1 MGSCHPGACELGN
14 QSGLVAPDRNATGG
28 KAGAASSKQA
38 APTCRAQN
46 DFSFC
51 LSLLYSLVFPT
62 EEDMKRSFPT
72 FVVIRQGEHN
82 MQ

>member
-28 KAGAASSKQA
+28 KARAASSKQA
-38 APTCRAQN
+38 ASTWRAQN

-51 LSLLYSLVFPT
+51 LSLLYSLVFPI
-62 EEDMKRSFPT
+62 EEDMKKFSH
-72 FVVIRQGEHN
+72 ILGY
-82 MQ
+82 

>member
-51 LSLLYSLVFPT
+51 LSLLYSLVFPI
-62 EEDMKRSFPT
+62 EK
-72 FVVIRQGEHN
+72 I
-82 MQ
+82 